1 MGWSVTTKKRSWTK
15 GAVDVN
21 VDSCMRHDN
30 TSNSPYLFFQTEL
43 DFLNAILP
51 ENDRIISLSFK
62 NTEQLGQTEF
72 DRKAIYDIYCENE
85 KGEKVPLVLLS
96 RKRQILVRV
105 PQEKHNV
112 STTVQPVGNTDGN
125 IPIQPPYVR

>member
-1 MGWSVTTKKRSWTK
+1 MGDEVEVRESASLVQRPKWYKATVI
-15 GAVDVN
+15 AV
-21 VDSCMRHDN
+21 SR
-30 TSNSPYLFFQTEL
+30 
-43 DFLNAILP
+43 
-51 ENDRIISLSFK
+51 
-62 NTEQLGQTEF
+62 EF
-72 DRKAIYDIYCENE
+72 DSPREIVGGADLEQNDENE